1 MALDRAQPGG
11 VDELLPP
18 VKLATLGLQHVL
30 VMYAG
35 AVAVPLIIAGA
46 LGLPAEQRAMLISA
60 DILACGLASLLQSLG
75 VLKVGIR
82 MPVMMGVTFASV
94 APMLALIAAAKEA
107 GGANFVPAAAL
118 LTVYGSVI
126 SAGIF
131 AVLVAPV
138 MSSLIRLFPAVVTGS
153 IILVIGVSLM
163 KIGVDWAEGPRL
175 VPQVVD
181 GVLKGMIPNPDRDAL
196 GGFGLSL
203 LVLVVIVAVSRF
215 GRGFVVNIAVLIGIV
230 AGGLVA
236 AALGRMHFDSVGS
249 APVFGIVMP
258 FQFGLPE
265 FSLGPI
271 VSMCLVMIV
280 VMIESTGMFLALGEM
295 TGKRIGA
302 EDIARGLRA
311 DGVGTIIG
319 GVFNAFPYTSFSQNV
334 GLVGVTGV
342 RSRYVAAAG
351 GVILVVLSAIPKL
364 AALVAS
370 VPLEVLGG
378 AGIVMFG
385 MVAATGVRILGSVDF
400 RNNRNNLF
408 IVAIALGFGMIPTVA
423 PDFFKNFYGP
433 LKPVLGSGIILT
445 TVVAVALNAYYNGI
459 GSSEKAEDQPM
470 KAVRAAD
477 EPSGAP
483 AAEGLL

>member
-1 MALDRAQPGG
+1 MASSGYESGG
-11 VDELLPP
+11 VDQMLPP
-18 VKLATLGLQHVL
+18 AKLATLGLQHVL

-46 LGLPAEQRAMLISA
+46 LGLPAEQRAILISA
-60 DILACGLASLLQSLG
+60 DILACGLASLVQSLG
-75 VLKVGIR
+75 LPYVGIR

-94 APMLALIAAAKEA
+94 APMLALIAAAKDV
-107 GGANFVPAAAL
+107 GGASFLPTSPL
-118 LTVYGSVI
+118 LTVYGAVI
-126 SAGIF
+126 SAGVF
-131 AVLVAPV
+131 AVIAAPL

-163 KIGVDWAEGPRL
+163 RIGVDWAEGPHM
-175 VPQVVD
+175 VPHIVE
-181 GVLKGMIPNPDRDAL
+181 GVFKGVIPNPNRDAL

-203 LVLVVIVAVSRF
+203 IVLLVILGVSKF
-215 GRGFVVNIAVLIGIV
+215 GKGFVANVSVLIGII
-230 AGGLVA
+230 AGAVVA
-236 AALGRMHFDSVGS
+236 AAMGRMSFAAVGS
-249 APVFGIVMP
+249 APAVGIVLP
-258 FQFGLPE
+258 FQFGMPV

-271 VSMCLVMIV
+271 VTMCIVMVV

-295 TGKRIGA
+295 TGKPIGPD
-302 EDIARGLRA
+302 DIARGLRA

-319 GVFNAFPYTSFSQNV
+319 GVLNAFPYTSFSQNV

-351 GVILVVLSAIPKL
+351 GAILVVLSVIPKL

-370 VPLEVLGG
+370 VPVEVLGG

-400 RNNRNNLF
+400 RHRHNLF
-408 IVAIALGFGMIPTVA
+408 IVAIAIGFGLIPTVA
-423 PDFFKNFYGP
+423 PDFFKNFYVP

-445 TVVAVALNAYYNGI
+445 TLVAVALNAFYNGV
-459 GSSEKAEDQPM
+459 GSEEVAEHEL
-470 KAVRAAD
+470 AEAARAAD
-477 EPSGAP
+477 H
-483 AAEGLL
+483 

>member
-1 MALDRAQPGG
+1 MASDGKHPGG

-60 DILACGLASLLQSLG
+60 DIFACGLASLVQSLG
-75 VLKVGIR
+75 LPRIGIR

-94 APMLALIAAAKEA
+94 APMLALITAAKEA
-107 GGANFVPAAAL
+107 GGANFVPASAL
-118 LTVYGSVI
+118 LTIYGAVI
-126 SAGIF
+126 GAGVF
-131 AVLVAPV
+131 AILAAPV

-175 VPQVVD
+175 VPKVVD
-181 GVLKGMIPNPDRDAL
+181 GVITGMIPNPDRDAL

-203 LVLVVIVAVSRF
+203 LVLLVIVAVSRF
-215 GRGFVVNIAVLIGIV
+215 GKGFVVNIAVLIGIV
-230 AGGLVA
+230 VGAVVA
-236 AALGRMHFDSVGS
+236 AAVGRMHFGAVGS
-249 APVFGIVMP
+249 APAFGIVMP
-258 FQFGLPE
+258 FQLGLPE
-265 FSLGPI
+265 FSVGPV
-271 VSMCLVMIV
+271 VSMCIVMVV

-302 EDIARGLRA
+302 ADIARGLRA

-351 GVILVVLSAIPKL
+351 GVILIVLSVIPKL
-364 AALVAS
+364 AALVAA

-385 MVAATGVRILGSVDF
+385 MVAATGVHILGGVDF
-400 RNNRNNLF
+400 RDNRHNLF
-408 IVAIALGFGMIPTVA
+408 IVALALGFGMIPTVA
-423 PDFFKNFYGP
+423 PDFFRNFYGP

-445 TVVAVALNAYYNGI
+445 TVVAVVLNAYYNGI
-459 GSSEKAEDQPM
+459 GSTENADDQLPEAAGAGEDRLSP
-470 KAVRAAD
+470 
-477 EPSGAP
+477 GAP
-483 AAEGLL
+483 AH

>member
-1 MALDRAQPGG
+1 MASDGNQPGG
-11 VDELLPP
+11 VDEVLPP
-18 VKLATLGLQHVL
+18 AKLATLGLQHVL

-35 AVAVPLIIAGA
+35 AIAVPLIIAGA
-46 LGLPAEQRAMLISA
+46 LGLPAEQRAVLISA
-60 DILACGLASLLQSLG
+60 DILACGLASLVQSLG
-75 VLKVGIR
+75 LPKIGIR

-94 APMLALIAAAKEA
+94 APMLALITAAKEA
-107 GGANFVPAAAL
+107 GGANFVPTSAL

-126 SAGIF
+126 GAGIF
-131 AVLVAPV
+131 AILAAPV

-163 KIGVDWAEGPRL
+163 KIGVDWAEGPHM
-175 VPQVVD
+175 VPNVVE
-181 GVLKGMIPNPDRDAL
+181 GVFKGMIPNPDRDAL
-196 GGFGLSL
+196 GGFSLSL
-203 LVLVVIVAVSRF
+203 LVLLVILAVSKF
-215 GRGFVVNIAVLIGIV
+215 GKGFVVNISVLIGIV
-230 AGGLVA
+230 VGAIVA
-236 AALGRMHFDSVGS
+236 AVLGRMHFDAVGS
-249 APVFGIVMP
+249 APAFGLIMP

-271 VSMCLVMIV
+271 VTMCVVMVV

-295 TGKRIGA
+295 TGKRIGPD
-302 EDIARGLRA
+302 DIARGLRA

-319 GVFNAFPYTSFSQNV
+319 GVLNAFPYTSFSQNV

-351 GVILVVLSAIPKL
+351 GLILVVLSVIPKL

-408 IVAIALGFGMIPTVA
+408 VVGIALGFGLIPTAA
-423 PDFFKNFYGP
+423 PDFFRNFYGP

-445 TVVAVALNAYYNGI
+445 TVVAVLLNAYYNGV
-459 GSSEKAEDQPM
+459 GSTEKAEDQL
-470 KAVRAAD
+470 AEAARAA
-477 EPSGAP
+477 EH
-483 AAEGLL
+483 